1 MRALTIAATGM
12 SAQQLNVEVIANNI
26 ANSNTTAFK
35 RARAEFTDLLYQA
48 ERLQG
53 VSNRGRDATVPEGAQ
68 IGLGVRTAAVRN
80 LNIQG
85 ALTNTG
91 NKLDFAINGRGWFQ
105 VQGGD
110 GQTVYTRDGSFS
122 TNAQGQVVTADGYAL
137 IPSIQIPQNATAINI
152 SQSGLVTATIAGQ
165 ATPQQIGQLTIST
178 FTNEAGLEPLG
189 SNLFRDTAASGPAV
203 NGAPADA
210 GFGIINQGYLES
222 SNVDPV
228 KEITDLIS
236 AQRAYEMNSKV
247 IQAVDDMASTI
258 SKNMR

>member
-137 IPSIQIPQNATAINI
+137 IPSIQIPQNATAVNI

-203 NGAPADA
+203 NGAPADV

>member
-203 NGAPADA
+203 NGAPADV